1 MIQYTTSI
9 LFLKKKS
16 SEFSNKGPK
25 KRRCASTKWEINLP
39 SMEPIDKNSK
49 LASYQCM
56 SHNLQNLQNKNTL
69 AQSCSY
75 FLGNENFKI
84 SSKHFMLYT
93 LISVRKVYLNIQSFY
108 LNNKKEMRPQ
118 RSLFFLPNSCL
129 ILPNSFEDD
138 EFEDGGK
145 EKGKMLWGVLPQ
157 KSVNPLFCNCQNSR
171 SPTELLLSYT
181 WGMTKIY

>member
-1 MIQYTTSI
+1 
-9 LFLKKKS
+9 
-16 SEFSNKGPK
+16 
-25 KRRCASTKWEINLP
+25 
-39 SMEPIDKNSK
+39 MEPIDKNAK

-75 FLGNENFKI
+75 FLGNENFKM

-145 EKGKMLWGVLPQ
+145 EKGKMLWRP
-157 KSVNPLFCNCQNSR
+157 
-171 SPTELLLSYT
+171 PTEICESSLLQLSEFQESHIASIVLYMGYDKNLLKST
-181 WGMTKIY
+181 